1 MQQFPR
7 ACWGLLR
14 NALAIIVAGWSVAQL
29 VYANPVCPTVVD
41 GNASFSTQGNFLSVT
56 NTPGAILNRQSFSI
70 GQGEIAKFIQQSSAS
85 AVLNRVVGLDPSSIL
100 GVLQSN
106 GRVFLINPNG
116 IVFGQGAQINV
127 AGLVASTLNLSN
139 AEFLAG
145 RLNYT
150 DTPGAKGINNQGN
163 ITTPAGGQVYLV
175 APDINNSG
183 VITSPH
189 GDIILAVG
197 NSVQLVDP
205 GTPNLRVEITAP

>member
-1 MQQFPR
+1 
-7 ACWGLLR
+7 
-14 NALAIIVAGWSVAQL
+14 VH
-29 VYANPVCPTVVD
+29 ANPVGPEVVN
-41 GNASFSTQGNFLSVT
+41 GSASFSSQGNVLSVT
-56 NTPGAILNRQSFSI
+56 NSPSAILNWHSFSI
-70 GQGEIAKFIQQSSAS
+70 AQGEISKYVQRSAAS
-85 AVLNRVVGLDPSSIL
+85 AVLNRALVLDASSIL

-139 AEFLAG
+139 EDFLAG
-145 RLNYT
+145 RLNFT

-163 ITTPAGGQVYLV
+163 ITTPAGGQEYLV

-189 GDIILAVG
+189 GDIILAAG
-197 NSVQLVDP
+197 KSVELVDP
-205 GTPNLRVEITAP
+205 AR

>member
-1 MQQFPR
+1 L
-7 ACWGLLR
+7 GR
-14 NALAIIVAGWSVAQL
+14 NALAVIVAACIAQP
-29 VYANPVCPTVVD
+29 VHANPVGPEVVN
-41 GNASFSTQGNFLSVT
+41 GSASFSSQGNVLSVT
-56 NTPGAILNRQSFSI
+56 NSPSAILNWHSFSI
-70 GQGEIAKFIQQSSAS
+70 AQGEISKYVQRSAAS
-85 AVLNRVVGLDPSSIL
+85 AVLNRALVLDASSIL

-139 AEFLAG
+139 EDFLAG
-145 RLNYT
+145 RLNFT

-163 ITTPAGGQVYLV
+163 ITTPAGGQEYLV

-189 GDIILAVG
+189 GDIILAAG
-197 NSVQLVDP
+197 KSVELVDP
-205 GTPNLRVEITAP
+205 AR